1 MKSNNQRSVAM
12 KSKWQLISS
21 IIQLVVGGAA
31 IAAFIILAVGGED
44 MSRWIITLLL
54 SIAYVIM
61 GIIGIID
68 AKGGN
73 KE

>member
-1 MKSNNQRSVAM
+1 M
-12 KSKWQLISS
+12 KSKWQWISS
-21 IIQLVVGGAA
+21 IIQLVIGGAA
-31 IAAFIILAVGGED
+31 IVAFIILAVGGED

-54 SIAYVIM
+54 SIAYVAM
-61 GIIGIID
+61 GIIGMID